1 MHRSYI
7 ITGIM
12 SLRCLKANFF
22 HLAMDF
28 KKKKE
33 SDMSDKAIR
42 DWAKVCKKRFDG
54 IKNKVQIYKNNNLQ
68 ARPFC
73 KLFNVIESNKLI

>member
-1 MHRSYI
+1 
-7 ITGIM
+7 
-12 SLRCLKANFF
+12 
-22 HLAMDF
+22 
-28 KKKKE
+28 
-33 SDMSDKAIR
+33 MSDKAIR